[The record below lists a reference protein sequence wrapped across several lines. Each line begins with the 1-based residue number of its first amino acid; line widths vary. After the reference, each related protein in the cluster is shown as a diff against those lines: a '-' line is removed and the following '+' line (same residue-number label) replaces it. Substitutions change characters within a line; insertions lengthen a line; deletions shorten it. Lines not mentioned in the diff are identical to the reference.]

1 MQQHIPPTGGVSL
14 IHNDYKYDNAV
25 LDPADITK
33 IIGVLDWE
41 MSTIGDPLADLG
53 TALAYWIDAADPE
66 ELQEQRSGPT
76 SYPGSFARGEL
87 ADYYARITGRDISQ
101 MPFFLTLAR
110 FKLAVIVQQIYYRYH
125 LGLTR
130 DERFASM
137 PQRIKTL
144 LRASLQSAQT
154 GRI

>member
-1 MQQHIPPTGGVSL
+1 
-14 IHNDYKYDNAV
+14 
-25 LDPADITK
+25 
-33 IIGVLDWE
+33 
-41 MSTIGDPLADLG
+41 
-53 TALAYWIDAADPE
+53 
-66 ELQEQRSGPT
+66 
-76 SYPGSFARGEL
+76 
-87 ADYYARITGRDISQ
+87 

-137 PQRIKTL
+137 PQRINTL

-154 GRI
+154 GKI